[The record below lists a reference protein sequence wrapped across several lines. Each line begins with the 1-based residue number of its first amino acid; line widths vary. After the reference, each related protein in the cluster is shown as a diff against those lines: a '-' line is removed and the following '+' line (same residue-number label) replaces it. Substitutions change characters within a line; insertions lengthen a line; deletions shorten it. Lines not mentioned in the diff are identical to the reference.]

1 MHKISGQLRGI
12 RTRPP
17 TGKSTITEYYVGL
30 SDNKKGGY
38 PGEEVITEVRLPK
51 SMVDDASRNRILQ
64 HVDKMVEVA
73 VFYTARAYNGK
84 PYVDFIAD
92 GEFRALPAVVAPVA
106 KAG

>member
-1 MHKISGQLRGI
+1 MHKISGQCRGI
-12 RTRPP
+12 RTRLP

-30 SDNKKGGY
+30 ADNKKGGY

-51 SMVDDASRNRILQ
+51 AMIDEASRNRIMAN
-64 HVDKMVEVA
+64 VDKMVEVV

-84 PYVDFIAD
+84 AYVDFIAD
-92 GEFRALPAVVAPVA
+92 GEFRALPAVVSPVA